1 MSLLIDNPKSSE
13 IAQLAILFTSFM
25 RDFPFKNHKQA
36 TTVLAAVIAATI
48 AARDNP
54 QEDISEI
61 EEYIEERVAVLYK
74 LKQEVKGVK

>member
-1 MSLLIDNPKSSE
+1 MSCLTDNPRSRTV
-13 IAQLAILFTSFM
+13 AQLAILFSNHM
-25 RDFPFKNHKQA
+25 RDFPFKDQKQA

-54 QEDISEI
+54 QEDIAEI